1 VLQKTTDIFNITL
14 LNSMNKTEKYTL
26 ILLRDGNQYPRRIAI
41 SRKWLRR
48 LFLLF
53 VPPVL
58 ALFVGAVVSIF
69 LYASNL
75 DSINGYEKLVQQ
87 EAEMKA
93 QVDFFACRID
103 DLTDQLTEIK
113 ESNAK
118 IKVLANL
125 NVHSGSSLRQ
135 GLGGPDPA
143 VAALTTDSLDAARS
157 QAIENMHRDLQV
169 LELRLVDE
177 QQQSNLLQD
186 YLEEQKAVLNFT
198 PSIRPVRGWISS
210 GFGYRRSPFTG
221 KREFHRGL
229 DIVNRKGSPVVA
241 TADGRVKFAGH
252 NGGYGNLVVVDHG
265 MGVETKY
272 GHLYRIEVKVGDKV
286 IRGQEIGALGNTGR
300 STGPHLH
307 YEIVVSKHA
316 VDPRRYFID

>member
-1 VLQKTTDIFNITL
+1 M
-14 LNSMNKTEKYTL
+14 SKTEKYTL
-26 ILLRDGNQYPRRIAI
+26 ILLRDGSHPWRIAL

-48 LFLLF
+48 LFLLSI
-53 VPPVL
+53 PPLL

-69 LYASNL
+69 LYFGNL
-75 DSINGYEKLVQQ
+75 DSINGYEKVVQR

-93 QVDFFACRID
+93 QVDFFARRID
-103 DLTDQLTEIK
+103 ELTDQLTELK
-113 ESNAK
+113 ESNAR

-125 NVHSGSSLRQ
+125 NVHPGTSVRQ
-135 GLGGPDPA
+135 GVGGPDPA
-143 VAALTTDSLDAARS
+143 VAALTTDSLDEARK
-157 QAIENMHRDLQV
+157 QVIEKMHQDLQV

-177 QQQSNLLQD
+177 QQQSRLLQD
-186 YLEEQKAVLNFT
+186 YLEEQKAILNFT

-210 GFGYRRSPFTG
+210 GYGYRRSPFTG

-229 DIVNRKGSPVVA
+229 DIVNRKGTPVVA

-252 NGGYGNLVVVDHG
+252 NGGYGNLVVIDHG
-265 MGVETKY
+265 MGVESKY

-286 IRGQEIGALGNTGR
+286 IRGQEIGVLGNTGR

-307 YEIVVSKHA
+307 YEIVVNKHT

>member
-1 VLQKTTDIFNITL
+1 M
-14 LNSMNKTEKYTL
+14 SKTEKYTL
-26 ILLRDGNQYPRRIAI
+26 ILLRDGNRYPRRIAL
-41 SRKWLRR
+41 SGKWLRR
-48 LFLLF
+48 LFLLSI
-53 VPPVL
+53 PPVL

-69 LYASNL
+69 LYVSNL
-75 DSINGYEKLVQQ
+75 DSIHGYEKVVQR

-93 QVDFFACRID
+93 QVDFFARRINE
-103 DLTDQLTEIK
+103 LTDQLTELK
-113 ESNAK
+113 ESNTR

-125 NVHSGSSLRQ
+125 NVHPGISVRQ
-135 GLGGPDPA
+135 GVGGPDPEM
-143 VAALTTDSLDAARS
+143 AALTTNSLDEARK
-157 QAIENMHRDLQV
+157 QVIEKMHRDLQV

-210 GFGYRRSPFTG
+210 GYGYRRSPFTG

-229 DIVNRKGSPVVA
+229 DIVNRKGTPVVA

-252 NGGYGNLVVVDHG
+252 NGGYGNLVVIDHG
-265 MGVETKY
+265 MGVESKY

-286 IRGQEIGALGNTGR
+286 IRGQEIGVLGNTGR

-307 YEIVVSKHA
+307 YEIVVNKHT

>member
-1 VLQKTTDIFNITL
+1 M
-14 LNSMNKTEKYTL
+14 SKTEKYTL
-26 ILLRDGNQYPRRIAI
+26 ILLRDGNRYPRRIAL
-41 SRKWLRR
+41 SGKWLRR
-48 LFLLF
+48 LFLLSI
-53 VPPVL
+53 PPVL

-69 LYASNL
+69 LYVSNL
-75 DSINGYEKLVQQ
+75 DSIHGYEKVVQR

-93 QVDFFACRID
+93 QVDFFARRINE
-103 DLTDQLTEIK
+103 LTDQLTELK
-113 ESNAK
+113 ESNTR

-125 NVHSGSSLRQ
+125 NVHPGITVRQ
-135 GLGGPDPA
+135 GVGGPDPEI
-143 VAALTTDSLDAARS
+143 AALTTNSLDEARK
-157 QAIENMHRDLQV
+157 QVIEKMHRDLQV

-210 GFGYRRSPFTG
+210 GYGYRRSPFTG

-229 DIVNRKGSPVVA
+229 DIVNRKGTPVVA

-252 NGGYGNLVVVDHG
+252 NGGYGKLVVIDHG
-265 MGVETKY
+265 MGVESKY
-272 GHLYRIEVKVGDKV
+272 GHLYRIEVKVGEKV
-286 IRGQEIGALGNTGR
+286 IRGQEIGVLGNTGR

-307 YEIVVSKHA
+307 YEIVVNKHT

>member
-1 VLQKTTDIFNITL
+1 
-14 LNSMNKTEKYTL
+14 MGKTEKYTL
-26 ILLRDGNQYPRRIAI
+26 ILLRDGNRYPRRIAL

-48 LFLLF
+48 LFLLSI
-53 VPPVL
+53 PPVL
-58 ALFVGAVVSIF
+58 ALFVGAIVSIF
-69 LYASNL
+69 LYLGNL
-75 DSINGYEKLVQQ
+75 DSINSYEKVVQR

-93 QVDFFACRID
+93 QVAFFARRINE
-103 DLTDQLTEIK
+103 LTDQLTELK
-113 ESNAK
+113 ESNAR

-125 NVHSGSSLRQ
+125 NVHPGVSVRQ
-135 GLGGPDPA
+135 GVGGPDPEI
-143 VAALTTDSLDAARS
+143 AALTTNSLDAARK
-157 QAIENMHRDLQV
+157 QVIEKMHRDLQV

-210 GFGYRRSPFTG
+210 GYGYRRSPFTG

-229 DIVNRKGSPVVA
+229 DIVNRKGTPVVA

-252 NGGYGNLVVVDHG
+252 NGGYGKLVVIDHG
-265 MGVETKY
+265 MGVESKY
-272 GHLYRIEVKVGDKV
+272 GHLYRIEVKVGEKV
-286 IRGQEIGALGNTGR
+286 IRGQEIGILGNTGR

-307 YEIVVSKHA
+307 YEIVVNKHT

>member
-1 VLQKTTDIFNITL
+1 M
-14 LNSMNKTEKYTL
+14 SKTEKYTL
-26 ILLRDGNQYPRRIAI
+26 ILLRDGNRYPRRIAL
-41 SRKWLRR
+41 SGKWLRR
-48 LFLLF
+48 LFLLSI
-53 VPPVL
+53 PPVL

-69 LYASNL
+69 LYVSNL
-75 DSINGYEKLVQQ
+75 DSIHGYEKVVQR

-93 QVDFFACRID
+93 QVDFFARRINE
-103 DLTDQLTEIK
+103 LTDQLTELK
-113 ESNAK
+113 ESNTR

-125 NVHSGSSLRQ
+125 NVHPGITVRQ
-135 GLGGPDPA
+135 GVGGPDPEI
-143 VAALTTDSLDAARS
+143 AALTTNSLDEARK
-157 QAIENMHRDLQV
+157 QVIEKMHRDLQV

-210 GFGYRRSPFTG
+210 GYGYRRSPFTG

-229 DIVNRKGSPVVA
+229 DIVNRKGTPVVA

-252 NGGYGNLVVVDHG
+252 NGGYGNLVVIDHG
-265 MGVETKY
+265 MGVESKY

-286 IRGQEIGALGNTGR
+286 IRGQEIGVLGNTGR

-307 YEIVVSKHA
+307 YEIVVNKHT

>member
-1 VLQKTTDIFNITL
+1 
-14 LNSMNKTEKYTL
+14 
-26 ILLRDGNQYPRRIAI
+26 
-41 SRKWLRR
+41 
-48 LFLLF
+48 
-53 VPPVL
+53 
-58 ALFVGAVVSIF
+58 
-69 LYASNL
+69 
-75 DSINGYEKLVQQ
+75 
-87 EAEMKA
+87 MKA
-93 QVDFFACRID
+93 QVDYFAQRIGE
-103 DLTDQLTEIK
+103 LTDQLTALK

-125 NVHSGSSLRQ
+125 SARPAGSERQ

-143 VAALTTDSLDAARS
+143 VAALTTNSLDEARK
-157 QAIENMHRDLQV
+157 QAIEKMHQDLQV
-169 LELRLVDE
+169 LELRVADE

-186 YLEEQKAVLNFT
+186 YLEEQKAILNFT
-198 PSIRPVRGWISS
+198 PSIRPIRGWISS

-229 DIVNRKGSPVVA
+229 DIVNRKGTPVVA

-252 NGGYGNLVVVDHG
+252 NGGYGNLVVIDHG

-272 GHLYRIEVKVGDKV
+272 GHLYRIEVKVGDRV

-307 YEIVVSKHA
+307 YEVVVNKHA
-316 VDPRRYFID
+316 VDPRQYFID

>member
-1 VLQKTTDIFNITL
+1 MSKTD
-14 LNSMNKTEKYTL
+14 KYTL
-26 ILLRDGNQYPRRIAI
+26 ILLRDGNRYPRRLAI

-53 VPPVL
+53 FPPVL
-58 ALFVGAVVSIF
+58 ALFIGAVVSIF
-69 LYASNL
+69 LYVSNL
-75 DSINGYEKLVQQ
+75 DSINGYEKLVRQ

-93 QVDFFACRID
+93 QINFFASRVD
-103 DLTDQLTEIK
+103 DLTDQLTQIK
-113 ESNAK
+113 ESNEK

-125 NVHSGSSLRQ
+125 NVHSGGSIRE
-135 GLGGPDPA
+135 GVGGPDPA
-143 VAALTTDSLDAARS
+143 VAALTTDSLDEARK
-157 QAIENMHRDLQV
+157 QVIEKMHRDLQV

-221 KREFHRGL
+221 RREMHRGV
-229 DIVNRKGSPVVA
+229 DIVNRKGTPVVA

-252 NGGYGNLVVVDHG
+252 NGGYGNLVVIDHG

-272 GHLYRIEVKVGDKV
+272 GHLNRIEVKVGDKV

-307 YEIVVSKHA
+307 YEVVVNKHA
-316 VDPRRYFID
+316 VDPRQYFID